1 MFCVC
6 QIVAFILPHL
16 FLWDLAWGSCL
27 NYPAL
32 FKKTVWV
39 NYYCNAFIMVKTVSY
54 IPGLGV
60 FCNNYDSC
68 KSPTKVVREVQD
80 WVKWTLICMPTLPAS
95 LPIVFHKLALCT
107 PAILTLSLL
116 LDVPYPIPFAKS
128 IAPAKNILFPFF
140 LYLLYSC
147 SRFTVQLNCHLFT
160 DPSVNPCQPYP
171 PQPLGPARSTRL

>member
-6 QIVAFILPHL
+6 RIVAFILPHL

-39 NYYCNAFIMVKTVSY
+39 NYYCNAFFMVKTVSY

-95 LPIVFHKLALCT
+95 LPILFHKLALCT

-128 IAPAKNILFPFF
+128 IAPAKNIPFPFLSLPAVF
-140 LYLLYSC
+140 LFKIHS
-147 SRFTVQLNCHLFT
+147 SAQLSFVYRSFCQSLPAI
-160 DPSVNPCQPYP
+160 PSST
-171 PQPLGPARSTRL
+171 LRSS